1 MKKVIVYVLV
11 VCLTVI
17 GMNKQVVAEDGGA
30 YLSDD
35 EFLERFVEESKR
47 KWDDPNLPGALD
59 GVGNIHEIEENYISS
74 RAIDDIYS
82 LKGDPLYPETNNGA
96 NFYAFSTHTTELQC
110 VAGYFEIPTDLD
122 LADETRVAYVSAGIA
137 GLTHGI
143 DLGIRNDGGRWH
155 PYYYDGRHLFVS
167 FDDWLSESL
176 GFVADESA
184 VRAAF
189 AVAPY
194 SDTQVAFSVYFL
206 DEDGEEVGAFDYVI
220 TVAEDNLSFID
231 GQAFVRFFRF
241 VSLVHLDGAE
251 DDQHD
256 GSYIVNGGFSN
267 LKVERYDGRRH
278 DWGIETEWVEKAW
291 IVSPER
297 IQVYERED
305 GESVNINHW

>member
-1 MKKVIVYVLV
+1 MKKVLMYVLV
-11 VCLTVI
+11 VCLSVF
-17 GMNKQVVAEDGGA
+17 GMEVSAVAEGESTSA
-30 YLSDD
+30 SDD
-35 EFLERFVEESKR
+35 EFLIQFIEESKW
-47 KWDDPNLPGALD
+47 KWENQNLEGALE
-59 GVGNIHEIEENYISS
+59 GIGNVHEIEDKYISS
-74 RAIDDIYS
+74 RAIGDVYVM
-82 LKGDPLYPETNNGA
+82 KGEAFYPETDNGA
-96 NFYAFSTHTTELQC
+96 NLYAFSTHTTDLQC
-110 VAGYFEIPTDLD
+110 AAGYFEIPTDID

-143 DLGIRNDGGRWH
+143 DLGIRNDGGNWH
-155 PYYYDGRHLFVS
+155 PYYYDGGHMFVS
-167 FDDWLSESL
+167 YDDWLSEAM

-189 AVAPY
+189 VVSPY
-194 SDTQVAFSVYFL
+194 SSNQVAYSVEFL
-206 DEDGEEVGAFDYVI
+206 DENNLQVGAFNSIID
-220 TVAEDNLSFID
+220 VAEDNLSFIED
-231 GQAFVRFFRF
+231 QAFVRFFRF

-256 GSYIVNGGFSN
+256 GSYLVDAGFSN
-267 LKVERYDGRRH
+267 LKVERYDGRKH